1 LTEPLQ
7 VGQFAIVD
15 HEPVDRGPNAGVFHG
30 RGPTDDRA
38 ELFVLA
44 EGTTPAGEAFAGH
57 VVSAI
62 GHAFAALDM
71 SLTGSLGRLFA
82 DAGRNLAD
90 WNRKSIAQHRVSI
103 GLTCFGHRSGQAVI
117 AQAGPSI
124 AFHCHDG
131 GVTPYYPTGDSAQA
145 ISGAA
150 GAGPQLTRIDFAP
163 GDRLLLVS
171 TAALSDVDDE
181 LIAGILQLPPD
192 QILPD
197 MYRRVQHLRHITVV
211 LVTAPGGEAAAHPAE
226 ENEGL
231 VIDATVTAPPP
242 EAAPAPVPQAH
253 EPAPTYQPSLFI
265 DDEQEEVV
273 FSARRQLLEIHP
285 RPQIEQAVPAA
296 VAEAPAPLLR
306 ASGETTATLARI
318 AADTHARAAISRAAV
333 ASMAATAHPP
343 VAAARPQWRRTD
355 HASAEA
361 PIGASNDSRR
371 KPRRESFTRG
381 LVIPGAPPSPPELL
395 TDDIPLVDDL
405 AAGRRAHAASTA
417 TGLATPAS
425 ATIASENG
433 AVINGG
439 GSLVRVRDSMGGRW
453 KGNNTFGRRTT
464 AAQLPPTW
472 LVIAVGLGIL
482 LLLVG
487 FVTVPPMLD
496 SDRSGRYVELVDGAA
511 QRLASARVLS
521 DPAQRRTALTE
532 AQAMLLEARDIDGA
546 GVQAEQLYND
556 VAGALQV
563 MDNVVEP
570 TAVEVVASLEQFGE
584 KAVAVKRMT
593 IGPKAAF
600 VIDANSAQV
609 VAIPLAGGDPR
620 SVYAEDRAQ
629 QRGTPVAIAYLD
641 ASDLGGPVLL
651 IADNLNH
658 LWAYSDEG
666 GLRAV
671 AFNVPDGLAVT
682 DIAVYGRDLYV
693 LDSGQK
699 AVYRYTQNSSG
710 FAAQPARAL
719 ASDDLASARRIMVDT
734 EIIIS
739 SQDGTLLRFIND
751 QVSITL
757 SQAGIDKPLVAPATA
772 QPLSRNEIALLD
784 ASNDRVVVFR
794 RDGAFDR
801 QYRHKDFRA
810 ASAFAVRD
818 GRVYIFSDSRL
829 RKVAW

>member
-71 SLTGSLGRLFA
+71 SLTGSLGRLFT
-82 DAGRNLAD
+82 DASRNLAD

-124 AFHCHDG
+124 AFHCHAG
-131 GVTPYYPTGDSAQA
+131 QVTPYYPTGDSAEA
-145 ISGAA
+145 ISGSGPAS
-150 GAGPQLTRIDFAP
+150 PQLTRIDFAP

-171 TAALSDVDDE
+171 TATLSDVDDE

-211 LVTAPGGEAAAHPAE
+211 LVTAPGGEAAYPAE
-226 ENEGL
+226 ENGSI
-231 VIDATVTAPPP
+231 VIDATAPAPPP
-242 EAAPAPVPQAH
+242 EATPAPVAPAH

-265 DDEQEEVV
+265 DDEQEDVV

-285 RPQIEQAVPAA
+285 RPQIEQAVPVM
-296 VAEAPAPLLR
+296 VADAPAPLLR

-333 ASMAATAHPP
+333 ATMTATTTAPMAA
-343 VAAARPQWRRTD
+343 VRPQWRRIE
-355 HASAEA
+355 HPMAEA
-361 PIGASNDSRR
+361 PIGPGNDSRR
-371 KPRRESFTRG
+371 KPRRESFTRS
-381 LVIPGAPPSPPELL
+381 LVTPGAPPPPPELL
-395 TDDIPLVDDL
+395 TEDIPLVDDL
-405 AAGRRAHAASTA
+405 AAGRRAHAAA
-417 TGLATPAS
+417 VAGGPAAPAS
-425 ATIASENG
+425 GTIASENG

-487 FVTVPPMLD
+487 FVTVPPMLE

-511 QRLASARVLS
+511 QRLASAGVLS

-532 AQAMLLEARDIDGA
+532 AQAMLLEARDIDGS
-546 GVQAEQLYND
+546 GTQAEQLYNE

-563 MDNVVEP
+563 MDHVVAP
-570 TAVEVVASLEQFGE
+570 AAVEVVASLEQFGE
-584 KAVAVKRMT
+584 KAVAVKRMAV
-593 IGPKAAF
+593 GPNAAF

-609 VAIPLAGGDPR
+609 IAIPLAGGDPR
-620 SVYAEDRAQ
+620 AIYAEARDQ
-629 QRGTPVAIAYLD
+629 QRGTPVAIASLD

-658 LWAYSDEG
+658 LWAHSDDG

-699 AVYRYTQNSSG
+699 AVFRYTQNSSG
-710 FAAQPARAL
+710 FAAQPVRAL
-719 ASDDLASARRIMVDT
+719 TSDELASARRIMVDT

-739 SQDGTLLRFIND
+739 AQDGTLLRFIND

-818 GRVYIFSDSRL
+818 GQVYIFSDSRL